1 MVIVGSTDPV
11 HQPSLTAG
19 NRKHVIDF
27 KRLQELRNL
36 HGENVTVR
44 TFVHVGKNS
53 ANSTK
58 NNEGHVDYSSVPL
71 LSLLNYRRGNFD
83 LLTKCTDD
91 FSNAV
96 ANTRIDE
103 VSLLN
108 RNIFVVLFTITH
120 IVFY

>member
-1 MVIVGSTDPV
+1 MVIVGSTDPIY
-11 HQPSLTAG
+11 QPSLSAG

-36 HGENVTVR
+36 HGENVTVL

-58 NNEGHVDYSSVPL
+58 NNEGHVDYTSVPL

-83 LLTKCTDD
+83 LLTKCTEE
-91 FSNAV
+91 FSDTVVNR
-96 ANTRIDE
+96 RIDE